1 MKKLLVTTLVFFSI
15 NIHANNSNTL
25 LEWTTKNTIETF
37 NYNAINFKEKLSGL
51 KPKFTNEGWQR
62 YKQALVTSGNID
74 YVVEHNLIVTGRLN
88 GTPTINPLT
97 ANKWE
102 ITIPA
107 VVTYLNEYA
116 TVTQDI
122 TAHVT
127 VEQIDNKYAIADIN
141 SALNKPI
148 TVSKKALAVP
158 KSCQIA

>member
-15 NIHANNSNTL
+15 NLHANNSDTL
-25 LEWTTKNTIETF
+25 LEWATKNTMETF
-37 NYNAINFKEKLSGL
+37 NYNALNFKEKLSGL
-51 KPKFTNEGWQR
+51 KPKFTSEGWQR
-62 YKQALVTSGNID
+62 YKQALGASGNID

-97 ANKWE
+97 ADKWE

-107 VVTYLNEYA
+107 LVMYLNEYA

-127 VEQIDNKYAIADIN
+127 VEQIDNKYAIADISSN
-141 SALNKPI
+141 LNRPV
-148 TVSKKALAVP
+148 TVSNKAPAVP
-158 KSCQIA
+158 KSCQIS